1 MQAMR
6 VCIHRGSREIGGTVV
21 EIEAAGETLLLDAGL
36 PLVSDA
42 DKPSWVPDLNGRSPR
57 AIVITHSH
65 LDHCGLLPRMPVV
78 PVAMGAAARR
88 ILRTALPYLGMPAFP
103 LDGPDLIDR
112 RPIDIGPFRI
122 TPYLVDHSAYDAYA
136 LLIEADGRRLFYSG
150 DIRAHGRKSV
160 LVERLIA
167 SPPAAIDALLME
179 GSTLGRD
186 NNDAARPETESEL
199 QDRLVRTFTET
210 PGMALVR
217 TSAQNVDR
225 LVSIFRACLITGRT
239 LLIDL
244 YTAEILAAT
253 GNRNIPQSDWNG
265 MRLCIPKRQRIQIKR
280 NGWFDVLA
288 RHSGNRVFLKR
299 HVARNPGAYALIFR
313 GLWMRDLDESGCLD
327 GACLIHSQWAG
338 YLGREQFKAIDIW
351 RRAHDMPLH
360 QIHTSGHASP
370 TDLKRIALALAP
382 ELVVPIHSD
391 VPERYADL
399 YPNVVRHNDG
409 EWWNV

>member
-6 VCIHRGSREIGGTVV
+6 VCIHRGSHEIGGSVV

-36 PLVSDA
+36 PLVSDPE
-42 DKPSWVPDLNGRSPR
+42 KPSWLPDLKGRSPR

-65 LDHCGLLPRMPVV
+65 LDHCGLLPQMPVV

-112 RPIDIGPFRI
+112 RPMQIGPFSV

-150 DIRAHGRKSV
+150 DIRAHGRKSA

-179 GSTLGRD
+179 GSTLGRGKD
-186 NNDAARPETESEL
+186 DDAKPETESEL
-199 QDRLVRTFTET
+199 EDRLIQAFKET
-210 PGMALVR
+210 SRLALVQ

-225 LVSIFRACLITGRT
+225 LVSIYRACLITGRT

-253 GNRNIPQSDWNG
+253 GNRNIPQSDWNKV
-265 MRLCIPKRQRIQIKR
+265 RLCIPTRQRIQIKR
-280 NGWFDVLA
+280 NAWFEALA
-288 RHSGNRVFLKR
+288 RHSGNRAFLKR
-299 HVARNPGAYALIFR
+299 HVARNPGAYALMFR

-338 YLGREQFKAIDIW
+338 YLECAQFKAIDIW
-351 RRAHDMPLH
+351 RRGHAIPLH

-370 TDLKRIALALAP
+370 RDLKRIAEALAP
-382 ELVVPIHSD
+382 AFVVPIHSD
-391 VPERYADL
+391 APERYAGL